1 MTSFDRTKFTEAL
14 ARVTLFTSA
23 QAIALADALESSL
36 TKAVVPGESRE
47 AAPLRGAGVDLS

>member
-1 MTSFDRTKFTEAL
+1 MTSFDRTKFIEAL

-36 TKAVVPGESRE
+36 TKAVVPGVSRE